1 MSDSLSEKIQQYM
14 VRVSSDFEKFEDY
27 CVVVAYISNVNK
39 KNPWVYKL
47 LKKTYFKYLNIKSLS
62 SPDFN
67 GTELWHFAK
76 GYCSCLLDQGISEHD
91 LSIITFEGI
100 KYLSENSEDIFSIYQ
115 HCIAEELQNSE
126 SDYIYDVCDQIFNL
140 INNKIKNAETAY
152 QFILEELEAAS
163 LGNDEAQEFVS
174 KNAFSITEFEA
185 AMSNSSQ
192 DVDGPDGPQQSLTR
206 AIMHLPA
213 NMITKSKVRI
223 IIVQKIID
231 YWYSSDDADHI
242 DLDHFFNC

>member
-1 MSDSLSEKIQQYM
+1 M
-14 VRVSSDFEKFEDY
+14 
-27 CVVVAYISNVNK
+27 
-39 KNPWVYKL
+39 
-47 LKKTYFKYLNIKSLS
+47 
-62 SPDFN
+62 
-67 GTELWHFAK
+67 
-76 GYCSCLLDQGISEHD
+76 
-91 LSIITFEGI
+91 
-100 KYLSENSEDIFSIYQ
+100 
-115 HCIAEELQNSE
+115 
-126 SDYIYDVCDQIFNL
+126 
-140 INNKIKNAETAY
+140 
-152 QFILEELEAAS
+152 
-163 LGNDEAQEFVS
+163 S

-242 DLDHFFNC
+242 DLDHFLNC